1 MLRKLSGKILYGS
14 KTDRGLCR
22 NVNQDAIWGAVRDSM
37 GLFVLSDGMGGH
49 SQGEL
54 ASSAIVSVFQNYWA
68 QISSMRVLPEA
79 PVMEE
84 QIQQLLLQANA
95 DVYHRYNQ
103 GQICGATVAVLLIYG
118 DHYRVFWVGDSRIY
132 TVYFGGKQ
140 QITVDDIWD
149 LDPETVRRY
158 SEAEIRQ
165 SANNGMLTQAI
176 GTNRTVNIHTLSGGI
191 KPGQV
196 FLLCSDGLYKF
207 CEEKSIYRIMKA
219 FKSEKCIPDV
229 LQQLTDIV
237 FSNGAGDNISIM
249 LIKIL

>member
-22 NVNQDAIWGAVRDSM
+22 NVNQDAIWGAARDNI

-54 ASSAIVSVFQNYWA
+54 ASNAIATAFQNYWM
-68 QISSMRVLPEA
+68 QINSMGQLPEA
-79 PVMEE
+79 PIMEE
-84 QIQQLLLQANA
+84 QVQQLLLWVNE

-103 GQICGATVAVLLIYG
+103 GQICGATVVVLLVYG
-118 DHYRVFWVGDSRIY
+118 ENYRVFWVGDSRIY

-158 SEAEIRQ
+158 SEAEIQQ
-165 SANNGMLTQAI
+165 SANNGMLTQAM
-176 GTNRTVNIHTLSGGI
+176 GTSSIVNIHTLAGRI

-196 FLLCSDGLYKF
+196 FLLCSDGLYKY
-207 CEEKSIYRIMKA
+207 CDGKSIYKIMKA
-219 FKSEKCIPDV
+219 FKSEKCIPKV
-229 LQQLTDIV
+229 LQQLMDIV
-237 FSNGAGDNISIM
+237 FANGAGDNVSIM
-249 LIKIL
+249 LIKII